1 MKRSS
6 GILLHITS
14 LPSRYG
20 IGNLGEEAFRFVDFL
35 KKAGQSCWQILPL
48 CPPDESDSPYH
59 TFSVFAGNPYL
70 IDPDGLIAAGWL
82 PQSAADAVCWSR
94 DPAQVDFSALRTH
107 RSALLHTAYLGF
119 RKQMPDDY
127 DAFLYRTRDWR
138 PDYALFMALKDHFG
152 GAPWMAWPQDIRLR
166 RPAALRRY
174 RRELDGEIGYQN
186 FLQYVFDAQWTKLKR
201 YAAANGIRIIGD
213 IPIYVPLDSAD
224 VWSAPENY
232 QLTRTRRPRVVAG
245 CPPDGFNAD
254 GQYWGNPIYD
264 WEKMAADGYAW
275 WLRRIGAAG
284 EKFDVIRID
293 HFRGLESYWA
303 IPAANKTA
311 RKGTWVKGP
320 GLALVRAIR
329 SAYPHLDFIAED
341 LGFLTEDV
349 YKLVAD
355 SGWPGMKVLE
365 FAFDDP
371 DEPSTYLPHLYKPNC
386 VCYTGTHD
394 NDTLSHWCE
403 SLTAVQ
409 RQYVRRYL
417 RLHEQDDLPSA
428 LIRAGMRSKA
438 RLFMAQMQDYLRLDG
453 SARMNEPGICQSK
466 NWCWRMLPGAADDAL
481 AAQIAEL
488 TVAAKRV

>member
-1 MKRSS
+1 MHRSS

-20 IGNLGEEAFRFVDFL
+20 IGNLGQEAYRFVDFL
-35 KKAGQSCWQILPL
+35 KKAGQRCWQILPL

-59 TFSVFAGNPYL
+59 TYSVFAGNPYL

-82 PQSAADAVCWSR
+82 PQSAADAFPHS
-94 DPAQVDFSALRTH
+94 DDAAQVDFAALRAH
-107 RSALLHTAYLGF
+107 RHTLLRAAYDGF
-119 RKQMPDDY
+119 CERIPDDY
-127 DAFLYRTRDWR
+127 DAFLFRSRDWL
-138 PDYALFMALKDHFG
+138 PDYALFMALKAHFDEK
-152 GAPWMAWPQDIRLR
+152 PWMDWPQDIRLR

-174 RRELDGEIGYQN
+174 RMELDAEIGYQN
-186 FLQYVFDAQWTKLKR
+186 FLQYVFDLQWTKLKQ
-201 YAAANGIRIIGD
+201 YAAANGVRIIGD
-213 IPIYVPLDSAD
+213 IPISVPLDSAD

-264 WEKMAADGYAW
+264 WDAMAENGYSW

-311 RKGTWVKGP
+311 RKGKWVKGP
-320 GLALVRAIR
+320 GLSLIRAIR

-349 YKLVAD
+349 YKLVAN

-371 DEPSTYLPHLYKPNC
+371 DHPSTYLPHLYKTNC
-386 VCYTGTHD
+386 ICYTGTHD
-394 NDTLSHWCE
+394 NDTLCHWCE
-403 SLTAVQ
+403 SLTDVQ
-409 RQYVRRYL
+409 QQYVRRYL
-417 RLHEQDDLPSA
+417 RLRETDDLPSA

-438 RLFMAQMQDYLRLDG
+438 QLFMAQMQDYLRLDG

-466 NWCWRMLPGAADDAL
+466 NWRWRMLPGAADDAL

-488 TVAAKRV
+488 TAAAKRV